1 MPVGFDRGTGV
12 EPGVVRRVITS
23 PKDPALVAAR
33 EAGLQVMEGRYTVFK
48 YHGDVEDGNLYEI
61 VETAPNLFLT
71 TGINT
76 VLLLAVGQAATAY
89 SGSNARL
96 CVGDG
101 TTAATAADTDL
112 VGTNKFRQL
121 VSGAPSVTTNQVL
134 FSATFG
140 TSVANFD
147 WREVGVS
154 NAAAAGQMWSR
165 TVINLGT
172 KVSSASWVL
181 NWTLAIN

>member
-1 MPVGFDRGTGV
+1 MPAGFDTGSGV
-12 EPGVVRRVITS
+12 EPAVVRRVIDS
-23 PKDPALVAAR
+23 PKDPAMVAAKA
-33 EAGLQVMEGRYTVFK
+33 AGLQVLEGRYSVYK
-48 YHGDVEDGNLYEI
+48 YHGDVAPENLYEI

-71 TGINT
+71 NGINQ

-96 CVGDG
+96 AVGDG

-147 WREVGVS
+147 WREVGVV